1 MSWIL
6 FAQVIV
12 LIPLTCFFLNLV
24 ANNAISH
31 FWRESSKYYNELDH
45 NGEDPRSV
53 SISNTGHAIAHS
65 GGKANT
71 GVVYDDKPKPWT
83 TGNAV

>member
-1 MSWIL
+1 MTWINAL
-6 FAQVIV
+6 QIA
-12 LIPLTCFFLNLV
+12 LLMMWLALLTNLV
-24 ANNAISH
+24 ANNVISH

-53 SISNTGHAIAHS
+53 SISNTGNALARR
-65 GGKANT
+65 GGTANT
-71 GVVYDDKPKPWT
+71 GVMFDDEPKPWT